1 MRALLLTLALAL
13 AACSPAPE
21 KKATVVEAPAP
32 DVPVKDHRLLL
43 PADHQT
49 SATVVRSHILD
60 NKTLPGGSLG
70 EYEAQGRKYQ
80 LFIVESTSAQEAAFL
95 MLDFKDTLKNPVYIA
110 YMGGY
115 FGEPMNP
122 SGTPAGDKPVYV
134 FAKGNFLAGVVGL
147 SQAMADPIARELA
160 ARL

>member
-1 MRALLLTLALAL
+1 MRAFLFTLALAL

-32 DVPVKDHRLLL
+32 DIPVKDHRFLL
-43 PADHQT
+43 PAEHQT

-80 LFIVESTSAQEAAFL
+80 LFIIESTTAQNAAFL

-115 FGEPMNP
+115 FGEPGNP
-122 SGTPAGDKPVYV
+122 PGDKPVYV
-134 FAKGNFLAGVVGL
+134 FARGNFLAGVVGL
-147 SQAMADPIARELA
+147 TQALADPIARELA

>member
-1 MRALLLTLALAL
+1 MRAFLFTLALAL

-43 PADHQT
+43 PAEHQI
-49 SATVVRSHILD
+49 SATMVRSHILD
-60 NKTLPGGSLG
+60 NKALPGGSLG

-80 LFIVESTSAQEAAFL
+80 LFIIESTTAQNAAFL

-115 FGEPMNP
+115 FGEP
-122 SGTPAGDKPVYV
+122 AVYV
-134 FAKGNFLAGVVGL
+134 FAKGKFLAGVVGL
-147 SQAMADPIARELA
+147 NQAMADPIARELA